1 MKKTYL
7 KDLQSLLLGSV
18 TDAADAINYF
28 STDGS
33 IFTLT
38 PEGIVY
44 PKNTADVRKT
54 IQFLHER
61 AEADPSKKVSVT
73 ARGLGTDQSGGAVSD
88 GLQLVFPAH
97 MNNILKLDGD
107 DVVVQPGVNYR
118 ALQQMLHTHGRFLPP
133 YPSSIDYSTIGG
145 AVANNAAGEKSI
157 KYGATRNFVKRL
169 KVVLSDGSL
178 IETGR
183 ISARELNRKKG
194 INSLEGKLYRD
205 IDRII
210 DENITTIRKS
220 IPKTSKNAAG
230 YDLWDIKHRDGSFD
244 LTQLFIGSQGT
255 LGVIT
260 EITLK
265 TAYYNPRTT
274 LIVGFF
280 DSLQK
285 AADAVVRLEE
295 LKPSALEFVDYH
307 LLDFLKKNRPQDIEG
322 LVPENLPK
330 IALLVEFDDHSQVR
344 QTLRNRSA
352 QRILKKFGATF
363 RVATDPV
370 EQQALWKIRHSA
382 AAVIWM
388 TNGSKKALP
397 FIEDGVV
404 PARKLHQFLTETY
417 KLLNKYDLEIAVW
430 GHAGDANLHLQPF
443 LDLSKAKD
451 VNKLFELSAD
461 YTKLVISL
469 GGSTCGEHNDGLMRG
484 MYLKDLFGEDVYA
497 LFEQVKDTC
506 DPHKILNPD
515 KKIGVTEEYAREHL
529 RTEYSMK
536 HLYDHMP
543 KT

>member
-1 MKKTYL
+1 MKKAHL

-18 TDAADAINYF
+18 TDATDAVNYF

-38 PEGIVY
+38 PEAIVY

-54 IQFLHER
+54 VQFLHER
-61 AEADPSKKVSVT
+61 AEKDPAKKISVT
-73 ARGLGTDQSGGAVSD
+73 ARGLGTDQSGAAVGD

-107 DVVVQPGVNYR
+107 DVIVQPGLLYKS
-118 ALQQMLHTHGRFLPP
+118 LQQMLHTHGRFLPP
-133 YPSSIDYSTIGG
+133 YPSSVDYSTIGG

-157 KYGATRNFVKRL
+157 KYGATRSFVKRL

-194 INSLEGKLYRD
+194 VNSLEGKLYRD

-210 DENITTIRKS
+210 DENIEVIRKS
-220 IPKTSKNAAG
+220 VPKTSKNSAG
-230 YDLWDIKHRDGSFD
+230 YDLWNIKHRDGSFD
-244 LTQLFIGSQGT
+244 LTQLFVGSQGT
-255 LGVIT
+255 LGIIT

-265 TAYYNPRTT
+265 TAYFNPRTT
-274 LIVGFF
+274 LIVAFF

-285 AADAVVRLEE
+285 AADAVVKLEAE
-295 LKPSALEFVDYH
+295 GASAMEFVDYH
-307 LLDFLKKNRPQDIEG
+307 LLDFLKRNRPQDLEG

-330 IALLVEFDDHSQVR
+330 IALLIEFDDHSQVR
-344 QTLRNRSA
+344 QTLKSRNT
-352 QRILKKFGATF
+352 QKTLKRFGATF
-363 RVATDPV
+363 RIATDPV
-370 EQQALWKIRHSA
+370 EQQALWKIRRSA
-382 AAVIWM
+382 AAVMWM
-388 TNGSKKALP
+388 TNGTKKALP
-397 FIEDGVV
+397 FMEDGVV
-404 PARKLHQFLTETY
+404 PAKKLHQFLTETY

-451 VNKLFELSAD
+451 INKLFEISAE

-484 MYLKDLFGEDVYA
+484 IYLKELFGEEVYA
-497 LFEQVKDTC
+497 LFESVKETC
-506 DPHKILNPD
+506 DPHNILNPG

-529 RTEYSMK
+529 RKEYSMK
-536 HLYDHMP
+536 HLYDHHP
-543 KT
+543 YC